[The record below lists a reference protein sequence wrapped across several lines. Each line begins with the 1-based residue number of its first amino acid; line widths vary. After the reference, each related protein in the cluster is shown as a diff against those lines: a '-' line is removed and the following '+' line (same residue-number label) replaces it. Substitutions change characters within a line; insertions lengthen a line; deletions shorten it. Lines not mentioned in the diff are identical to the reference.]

1 MMSISPLS
9 LGRSVLGRGAWK
21 NLGFLGL
28 GLVSSLLTALPT
40 KAAETISFTYGPL
53 WDSISV
59 RSLEV
64 FAETGQVNAD
74 LAFYFQLAKLDDAGK
89 AKFREALV
97 QRPEVDPVTLSRF
110 LYSDIGEDVL
120 TRLGRYLGVPRGING
135 KYALRSALILSAL
148 DPKGATLLNILR
160 KYPTDLWIDAQR
172 WMLLPTVGDYVVRA
186 TEYFTQQVEQL
197 SDQESAAIPPA
208 DFARLPDLRQAGP
221 IGVEQY
227 RWELKDARRNR
238 QLYVDVYRPQ
248 RWRSDKTPV
257 IVFSRGLGSRPEDF
271 AEAAK
276 HWASYGYVVVLPQ
289 HPGSDRQ
296 QSLDLKEGRSAQV
309 FLTSEFLERPRD
321 ISYVIDELER
331 RNASEFAGQLDLKS
345 VGVGGHSFGGY
356 TAMAIAGATI
366 DFDFLQQECDR
377 LAYPNTS
384 LLLECRALALPRTT
398 YNFRDQRVTAVFAA
412 NPVNYSIFGPK
423 GLAKIQI
430 PIMIGAGSYD
440 PAAPAVFEQARSFV
454 PLSSTQKYFLLI
466 EGQTHIDVSQLDG
479 GIGKSIESIPGLLLP
494 SQQLVR
500 DYALSL
506 GLAFFEV
513 HLAGN
518 ASYRPYLQSSYG
530 QYLSRGQRFKA
541 FVMTAQSDL
550 ALQQAIARWV
560 EQNPPIMAKLSDD

>member
-1 MMSISPLS
+1 MSNPILS
-9 LGRSVLGRGAWK
+9 FGRSVLGQHPLRK
-21 NLGFLGL
+21 LGFLGL
-28 GLVSSLLTALPT
+28 GLVSSLVTALPT
-40 KAAETISFTYGPL
+40 RAAENISFTYGPL

-59 RSLEV
+59 RSLED
-64 FAETGQVNAD
+64 FAATGQVNPD
-74 LAFYFQLAKLDDAGK
+74 LNFYFKLAKLDDAAR

-97 QRPEVDPVTLSRF
+97 KRPEVDPVTMSRF

-120 TRLGRYLGVPRGING
+120 NRLGRYLGVPRGING

-148 DPKGATLLNILR
+148 DLEGATLLNILK
-160 KYPTDLWIDAQR
+160 KYPTDVWIDAQR
-172 WMLLPTVGDYVVRA
+172 WMLLPKIGDTVIRA
-186 TEYFTQQVEQL
+186 TEYFTQQVQQL
-197 SDQESAAIPPA
+197 SDREAAAIAPT
-208 DFARLPDLRQAGP
+208 DFAKLPDLRRSGS

-227 RWELKDARRNR
+227 RWELKDTRRNR
-238 QLYVDVYRPQ
+238 QFYVDVYRPQ
-248 RWRSDKTPV
+248 RGRSGKTPV
-257 IVFSRGLGSRPEDF
+257 IVFSHGLGSQPEDF

-289 HPGSDRQ
+289 HPGSDHQ
-296 QSLDLKEGRSAQV
+296 QSLDLKEGRSQQV
-309 FLTSEFLERPRD
+309 FLTSEFIDRPKD

-331 RNASEFAGQLDLKS
+331 RNASEFGGQLELKS

-377 LAYPNTS
+377 LGYPNTS

-398 YNFRDQRVTAVFAA
+398 YNFRDPRVTAVFAA

-423 GLAKIQI
+423 GLAQIQI
-430 PIMIGAGSYD
+430 PIMLGAGSYD
-440 PAAPAVFEQARSFV
+440 PAAPAVFEQARSFI
-454 PLSSTQKYFLLI
+454 PLASTQKYFLLV
-466 EGQTHIDVSQLDG
+466 EGQTHIDLSQLDG
-479 GIGKSIESIPGLLLP
+479 GIGKSIESIPGLMLP

-500 DYALSL
+500 DYALST

-530 QYLSRGQRFKA
+530 QYLSQGQKFKT
-541 FVMTAQSDL
+541 FLLTDQSNLDLKESIAQ
-550 ALQQAIARWV
+550 WV
-560 EQNPPIMAKLSDD
+560 EQNPPVTAKLSDD